1 MDLLLIIIIPIVI
14 VLFIF
19 IQSFFSNSEM
29 AMVSSNRIRLKY
41 LANNGDRN
49 AKIILNLLDNP
60 ERLFGTT
67 LVGINLATVI
77 STALS
82 DFYFKKI
89 IYNKIIEFLP
99 FIDKII
105 SIDTLISFIMVPSVL
120 IFGELFP
127 MSIARKYPNTMAL
140 RNAKFIKI
148 GYLTFFPLMLVVSN
162 ISKLVGLLF
171 KTKASEFGKL
181 TREEL
186 QLIVAGRFGN
196 IKEKTKKIINE
207 VFDINELTAEDV
219 MVHLNEVKMININAT
234 VKELRELT
242 YSTNFSRFPVY
253 SEDIFNI
260 VATIH
265 SLNILGAND
274 NENISNYIE
283 KLYIVPSSKPVIQI
297 LSELKRNRKYMA
309 IVVDEFGVACGIL
322 TIEDIVKKIVGDINE
337 DVKIRNKESEEGNDY
352 IFDAKMDLKEFY
364 EKTGIDFTDEN
375 VSTLNGIISLALGRI
390 GRKNERVVYKNVEFE
405 IIDATDRSVKLIK
418 LLKK

>member
-1 MDLLLIIIIPIVI
+1 MILIIIIPFFII
-14 VLFIF
+14 LFIF

-29 AMVSSNRIRLKY
+29 AMVSSNRIKLKF
-41 LANNGDRN
+41 LAKNGDKS
-49 AKIILNLLDNP
+49 AQIILNLLDNP

-77 STALS
+77 TTALS

-89 IYNKIIEFLP
+89 IYDKVLEVLP

-127 MSIARKYPNTMAL
+127 MSIARKYPNTTAL
-140 RNAKFIKI
+140 RNARIIKL
-148 GYLTFFPLMLVVSN
+148 GYLIFFPLMLIVSN
-162 ISKLVGLLF
+162 ISKIIGLIF
-171 KTKASEFGKL
+171 KTKTSEFGKL

-186 QLIVAGRFGN
+186 QLIVVGRFGS

-207 VFDINELTAEDV
+207 VFDINELTAEDI
-219 MVHLNEVKMININAT
+219 MVHLNDVKMINENT
-234 VKELRELT
+234 KVKELRELINL
-242 YSTNFSRFPVY
+242 TNFSRFPVY

-260 VATIH
+260 VGTIH
-265 SLNILGAND
+265 SLNVLGVDD
-274 NENISNYIE
+274 NEKVSKYTE

-309 IVVDEFGVACGIL
+309 IVVDEFGITCGII
-322 TIEDIVKKIVGDINE
+322 TIEDIVKKIVGNISE
-337 DVKIRNKESEEGNDY
+337 DFNIKEKSDELNNDL

-364 EKTGIDFTDEN
+364 EKTGVDFTDEN
-375 VSTLNGIISLALGRI
+375 ISTLNGIINLALGRI
-390 GRKNERVVYKNVEFE
+390 GRKGERVTYKNVEFE
-405 IIDATDRSVKLIK
+405 IIEATDRIVKLVKLIK
-418 LLKK
+418 K